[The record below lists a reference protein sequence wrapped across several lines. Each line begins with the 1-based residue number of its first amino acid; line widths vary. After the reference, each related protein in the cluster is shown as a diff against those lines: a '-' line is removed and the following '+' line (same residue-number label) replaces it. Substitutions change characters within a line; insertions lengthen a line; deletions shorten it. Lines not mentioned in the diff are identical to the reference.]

1 MSSQS
6 ASWVDPPSVV
16 TLGTQS
22 SIVDLLTIFR
32 LSSSAPFSVRNP
44 HGSTKSRSGS
54 PDPSTS
60 RTTSPCWRALV
71 SSAS

>member
-6 ASWVDPPSVV
+6 ASWVDPSSVV

-22 SIVDLLTIFR
+22 SIVDLLTISLLRF
-32 LSSSAPFSVRNP
+32 SAPFSVRNP

-60 RTTSPCWRALV
+60 RTTSPCWRALINR
-71 SSAS
+71 AS